1 MHFRTARTAA
11 DYRLK
16 SPVRCGMRESRVMV
30 LSAAIAVVSVLALTF
45 ATLAGC
51 SGGDSDTNGANRSGA
66 DRPAAA
72 SDKSASSGKSSSKS
86 TPRTSG
92 SRGGAVPSA
101 GSPSGND
108 DKPASNSSQPPE
120 SEPRRSLAD
129 LVESGDDKGS
139 TDGGASSDD
148 SKRPTIAPPPN
159 VDEAVAARAGI
170 RKIEGKHVTVFTDLP
185 EDDEVDALPQVFDL
199 AVPQWCA
206 YFDVPVDRVGDWRV
220 NAYVIKEKQR
230 FQAAGLFPDNLPPFL
245 NGFQRG
251 SELWLYEQ
259 PSAYY
264 RRHLLLHEGT
274 HGFMMTFLG
283 GSGPPWYFEG
293 LAELL
298 GTHRWQDGKLELG
311 IMPPT
316 RDDAPYWGRIKV
328 IRDEYEAG
336 RGLSLVQIMKYGPE
350 AHRQNEPY
358 GWCWGAAEF
367 FENHPRYRDAFH
379 RMREYLAFDAD
390 RFAQRLAALVD
401 APWTQ
406 IEEEWQLFVM
416 NVDYGYDVARAAIDF
431 RKGAPLAA
439 EGTTVEI
446 AADRGWQSSGILL
459 EEAGT
464 YRLTASG
471 RYQVAD
477 KPVVWWCEPGGVT
490 IRYNQGRPLGM
501 LLAAVHD
508 DEFDGNTVSA
518 LALPQP
524 IGLEREIFV
533 ERGGTLYLRINESP
547 GGLADNAGT
556 LTVRIEKVKQ

>member
-1 MHFRTARTAA
+1 MDCRDSQAA
-11 DYRLK
+11 DDVRLN
-16 SPVRCGMRESRVMV
+16 SLVRSSVRGWRA
-30 LSAAIAVVSVLALTF
+30 LILWFAITAGSVLTIALSGCTGGN
-45 ATLAGC
+45 ADNRDANARGSDRQVAGK
-51 SGGDSDTNGANRSGA
+51 
-66 DRPAAA
+66 
-72 SDKSASSGKSSSKS
+72 DKSRASSNSSRKS
-86 TPRTSG
+86 TPR
-92 SRGGAVPSA
+92 SA
-101 GSPSGND
+101 GGKMGAAQYDNSQGD
-108 DKPASNSSQPPE
+108 DGTNSAENTSQPLDRH
-120 SEPRRSLAD
+120 PRRSLAD
-129 LVESGDDKGS
+129 LVESGDGPGS

-206 YFDVPVDRVGDWRV
+206 YFDVPVERVGDWRV

-230 FQAAGLFPDNLPPFL
+230 FQAAGLFPDKLPPFL

-264 RRHLLLHEGT
+264 RRHLLLHEAT
-274 HGFMMTFLG
+274 HGFMMAHVG

-298 GTHRWQDGKLELG
+298 GTHRWQDGRLELG
-311 IMPPT
+311 YMPPT

-379 RMREYLAFDAD
+379 RMREYLALDAD
-390 RFAQRLAALVD
+390 RFARRFAALVD
-401 APWTQ
+401 TPWTQ
-406 IEEEWQLFVM
+406 VEEEWQLFVM

-431 RKGAPLAA
+431 QKGAPLAA
-439 EGTTVEI
+439 EGATVEI

-459 EEAGT
+459 EEAGK

-490 IRYNQGRPLGM
+490 IRYDQGRPLGM

-508 DEFDGNTVSA
+508 DNFDGSTVSA

-556 LTVRIEKVKQ
+556 LSVRIEKVK